1 MRLQAYVLTSL
12 TEIIPAI
19 LTDSSDKFRELVHKL
34 EFHTGRIHIDIADGD
49 FVPNKTIKG
58 YNDLR
63 EIKSSAQ
70 FDVHLMVKRPQEVIK
85 EWFNTQAERFII
97 HAESDVNLN
106 EIIKDIKERNRKVGL
121 SLNPE
126 TYVDKIEQYLNE
138 IDFVQF
144 MTVHPGFQGGEFVT
158 EVVDKIAAF
167 HAKYPDIMIM
177 CDGGITSETAPK
189 LVKAGASVL
198 VSGSYIVKSQN
209 FKKAIEELNGAILK

>member
-85 EWFNTQAERFII
+85 EC
-97 HAESDVNLN
+97 
-106 EIIKDIKERNRKVGL
+106 NRKVGL

-144 MTVHPGFQGGEFVT
+144 MTVHPGFQGSNFVN
-158 EVVDKIAAF
+158 EVVDKISAF
-167 HAKYPDIMIM
+167 HKKYPDIMIM

-198 VSGSYIVKSQN
+198 VSGSYILKSQN
-209 FKKAIEELNGAILK
+209 FKKA